1 MSLIYPNLVPKNNLR
16 LPDALTV
23 RHGPAPLLSR
33 FVLACDVYARRVG
46 LRLRLSYDFDELVY
60 LNKHYVKQGS
70 WYPLLGE
77 FNPQTSDLRPE
88 NAFWISGIDA
98 DDQVA
103 GTYAGHIYYWP
114 DTNLEEQAVTVFYGR
129 DEGQTAIVTTPV
141 AKTISGVV
149 MSGGAAWVRPDYR
162 GKKLSHLFPRI
173 AKAYG
178 LSRWPL
184 DWLIGYVDAAGYKKG
199 LHTFYGARH
208 TSPSVFYPES
218 IFGEAILLY
227 TSAAEAYEDLEG
239 FLATELSVVKDEAP
253 AVSPETILAQ
263 EVTNT
268 SPEPVFHGSSNLS

>member
-1 MSLIYPNLVPKNNLR
+1 MSLVYPNLVPQNNLR
-16 LPDALTV
+16 LPDALTIQ
-23 RHGPAPLLSR
+23 HGPAELLAR
-33 FVLACDVYARRVG
+33 FVLACDRYARRIGLG
-46 LRLRLSYDFDELVY
+46 LRVSYDFDELAWI
-60 LNKHYVKQGS
+60 NKHYVDEGS
-70 WYPLLGE
+70 WYPIIGE
-77 FNPQTSDLRPE
+77 FNPQNGNLTPE
-88 NAFWISGIDA
+88 TAFWVSGIDA
-98 DDQVA
+98 EGKVA
-103 GTYAGHIYYWP
+103 GTYAGHVYYWP

-162 GKKLSHLFPRI
+162 GKKLSHLFPRV

-184 DWLIGYVDAAGYKKG
+184 DWLIGYVTAAGYKKG

-218 IFGEAILLY
+218 MGELVLLY
-227 TSAAEAYEDLEG
+227 TSASEACEDLTE

-253 AVSPETILAQ
+253 ALSLETILAQ

-268 SPEPVFHGSSNLS
+268 SPEPVFHGRSNLS